1 MKRLVLTL
9 FLLAFA
15 LGVNAFWGGRSG
27 SLSTNPIIDDYST
40 QPCLRTVEI
49 TLVSGGV
56 SPYDFYVLKSDPSD
70 PSGWA
75 QDRPVIMDQ
84 LPTIPF
90 PNSGTYAIAVVNS
103 GNPLDLMDPDLNITP
118 PIIFL
123 SR

>member
-15 LGVNAFWGGRSG
+15 LGVNAFLGGRETALTS
-27 SLSTNPIIDDYST
+27 NPSINQYLPDL
-40 QPCLRTVEI
+40 CGRTVQIIQVLEG
-49 TLVSGGV
+49 S
-56 SPYDFYVLKSDPSD
+56 SPYDFYVLKSDPSH

-90 PNSGTYAIAVVNS
+90 PNPGTYAIAVVNS
-103 GNPLDLMDPDLNITP
+103 GNPLGISPNIFTP
-118 PIIFL
+118 NC
-123 SR
+123 SK